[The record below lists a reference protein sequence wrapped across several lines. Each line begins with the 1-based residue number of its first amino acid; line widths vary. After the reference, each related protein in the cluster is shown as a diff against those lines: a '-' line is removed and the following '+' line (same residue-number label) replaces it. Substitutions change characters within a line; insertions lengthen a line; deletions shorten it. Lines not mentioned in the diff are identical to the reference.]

1 MESKYNLLTRLLKN
15 IKNVVNPD
23 GSVAGSG
30 GVMIVHEVEHRD
42 QVFLDGTLPNV
53 DGYAFRISGDK
64 EITAYYL
71 DISVDLDDV
80 DIESICISI
89 GDTIYHGFSQ
99 AVTYTSGTLTIR
111 VGGRNYGY
119 TSESELQ
126 GLNIAVYTLSIVL
139 DKTYKEI
146 ADAGFAV
153 LHDVVKGTLVHPLA
167 GFGSSVGGYIV
178 SFMDRDMGSYIA
190 STENDYPV
198 FVPEASAG
206 GDSEHTTQLDPIE
219 AGGPK

>member
-15 IKNVVNPD
+15 IKNVITPD
-23 GSVAGSG
+23 GGVAGSG
-30 GVMIVHEVEHRD
+30 GVMIVHEVE
-42 QVFLDGTLPNV
+42 QQGEVFLEGTLPNV

-64 EITAYYL
+64 QITEYYL

-80 DIESICISI
+80 DIKSICISI
-89 GDTIYHGFSQ
+89 GDTIYPGFSR
-99 AVTYTSGTLTIR
+99 AVTYTSGTLTII

-126 GLNIAVYTLSIVL
+126 GLNIAVYTGLTTL

-153 LHDVVKGTLVHPLA
+153 LHDVVEGTYVHPLA
-167 GFGSSVGGYIV
+167 GFGSSEGGYIV
-178 SFMDRDMGSYIA
+178 AFMDSGSYIA

-198 FVPEASAG
+198 LAG
-206 GDSEHTTQLDPIE
+206 QGTPAGSGDISE
-219 AGGPK
+219 AGAGHTAL